1 MKKRNRK
8 PARSPVSKTKP
19 EEVLQTLRQR
29 GLHLATAESLTG
41 GGVGQALTSVPGSSE
56 VYKGGIVSY
65 TNEIKQN
72 LLHVSEKN
80 LERFG
85 AVSAPVALEMA
96 KGAREALNAEV
107 GISTTGLAGPGGDD
121 FGNPVGTVFI
131 ACDWDGRAVC
141 RECHFTGSR
150 DWIRIATID
159 AALKLAL
166 EVASGEA
173 KGQQLLF

>member
-8 PARSPVSKTKP
+8 PTRSPISNTKP
-19 EEVLQTLRQR
+19 ADVLQALRQR

-41 GGVGQALTSVPGSSE
+41 GGVGQALTSVPGCSQ

-72 LLHVSEKN
+72 LLHVSQRN

-131 ACDWDGRAVC
+131 ACDCHGRAVC

-150 DWIRIATID
+150 EWIRTAAIE

-166 EVASGEA
+166 EVLSGEP
-173 KGQQLLF
+173 KEQQILF

>member
-8 PARSPVSKTKP
+8 QARSPISKTKP
-19 EEVLQTLRQR
+19 EDVLQALRQR

-41 GGVGQALTSVPGSSE
+41 GGVGQAITAVPGCSE

-72 LLHVSEKN
+72 LLHVSERN

-85 AVSAPVALEMA
+85 AVSAPVAMEMA
-96 KGAREALNAEV
+96 KGAREALGAEV

-131 ACDWDGRAVC
+131 ACDWDGRTVC

-150 DWIRIATID
+150 EWIRTATIE
-159 AALKLAL
+159 AALKLIL
-166 EVASGEA
+166 ETATGEP
-173 KGQQLLF
+173 KQTQILF